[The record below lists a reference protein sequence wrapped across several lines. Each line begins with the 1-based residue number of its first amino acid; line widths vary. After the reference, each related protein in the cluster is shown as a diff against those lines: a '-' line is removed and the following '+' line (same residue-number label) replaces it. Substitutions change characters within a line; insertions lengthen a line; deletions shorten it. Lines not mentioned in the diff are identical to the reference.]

1 VSTLMRGERPA
12 EFRHNAI
19 GLVGVLAQSVA
30 EIGPTASVALA
41 VPLVAI
47 TVGRGA
53 WLSWVLCTIATIG
66 VAYCCA
72 EMSKRYVTT
81 SGLTGLTAGT
91 GSRAT
96 AIAVALC
103 VLVFFLSV
111 LPQALLATALLF
123 QNWFATV
130 HVGSSN
136 WLLFVIGMVVLVT
149 SFYLPFRGVR
159 VAAEFQLILEGITVL
174 LVAILVVAIIVR
186 EHSHLVDTAQ
196 LRLSGV
202 SFRAILAGAAVAM
215 FGFVSFENSV
225 TLGQETRDAT
235 KAIPRSLYISVIAC
249 GLIFTIPAYVLPIGF
264 RGSHLS
270 LATSA
275 SPLSDLAKLNGVGA
289 ISSPLTLGVAISFF
303 SIIIALVN
311 AGARYL
317 YTMSIEGLAP
327 KWFGTLNRR
336 TQTPARA
343 MLFFGVLTGGTFIG
357 LVASGNATFAVWG
370 NIATFLTLM
379 YVVAYVLAIPAIA
392 YYMRNTSKRW
402 PVLLAT
408 VVAIVVL
415 GYGLYASV
423 TPVPASPLDIWT
435 YVAIGLAVAACVVA
449 VVLRV
454 RHSPVLQLVG
464 SSSDYTEHTGEEVAN
479 APQES

>member
-1 VSTLMRGERPA
+1 MSAPMRDERPA

-53 WLSWVLCTIATIG
+53 WLSWVLCTVATIG

-103 VLVFFLSV
+103 VLVFFISV

-130 HVGSSN
+130 HVGSSS
-136 WLLFVIGMVVLVT
+136 WLLFVTGMVVLAA
-149 SFYLPFRGVR
+149 SFYLPFRGVK
-159 VAAEFQLILEGITVL
+159 VAAEFQLILEGLTVL
-174 LVAILVVAIIVR
+174 LVTILVVAIIVKQ
-186 EHSHLVDTAQ
+186 HSNLVDTTQ
-196 LRLSGV
+196 LGLSDV

-225 TLGQETRDAT
+225 TLGQETRDAK
-235 KAIPRSLYISVIAC
+235 KAIPRSLYISVLVC
-249 GLIFTIPAYVLPIGF
+249 GLIFTVPAYVLPIGF
-264 RGSHLS
+264 HGSHLT

-317 YTMSIEGLAP
+317 YTMSVEGLAP
-327 KWFGTLNRR
+327 RWFGTLNRR

-343 MLFFGVLTGGTFIG
+343 MLFFGVLTGASFIG

-370 NIATFLTLM
+370 DIATFLTLM
-379 YVVAYVLAIPAIA
+379 YVIAYILAMPAIA
-392 YYMRNTSKRW
+392 YYMRSTSKRW
-402 PVLLAT
+402 AVILAT

-423 TPVPASPLDIWT
+423 TPVPAFPLDIWT
-435 YVAIGLAVAACVVA
+435 YVAVGLAVMACGVA
-449 VVLRV
+449 VFLRV
-454 RHSPVLQLVG
+454 RRSPVLRMVG
-464 SSSDYTEHTGEEVAN
+464 SSSDGAEHVTEEIAD
-479 APQES
+479 ASQAS

>member
-1 VSTLMRGERPA
+1 VSAVTQGQRPA

-19 GLVGVLAQSVA
+19 GLVGALAQSVA

-47 TVGRGA
+47 TVGGGA
-53 WLSWVLCTIATIG
+53 WLSWILCTVASIA

-96 AIAVALC
+96 AIGVALC
-103 VLVFFLSV
+103 VLVFFISV
-111 LPQALLATALLF
+111 LPQALLATALLV
-123 QNWFATV
+123 QNWFATI

-136 WLLFVIGMVVLVT
+136 WLLFVIGMVVLAS
-149 SFYLPFRGVR
+149 SFYLPYRGVK
-159 VAAEFQLILEGITVL
+159 VAAEFQLILEGLTVL
-174 LVAILVVAIIVR
+174 LVTILVIAIIVH
-186 EHSHLVDTAQ
+186 EHSHLIDTSQ

-202 SFRAILAGAAVAM
+202 SFRAVLAGAAVAM

-225 TLGQETRDAT
+225 TLGRETRDPT
-235 KAIPRSLYISVIAC
+235 KAIPRSLYISVLVC
-249 GLIFTIPAYVLPIGF
+249 GLIFIIPAYVFPIGF
-264 RGSHLS
+264 IGSHLS
-270 LATSA
+270 LATSS
-275 SPLSDLAKLNGVGA
+275 SPLSDLAKLNGVSA

-336 TQTPARA
+336 TQTPTRA
-343 MLFFGVLTGGTFIG
+343 MLFFGVLTGGSFIG
-357 LVASGNATFAVWG
+357 LVASDNATFAVWG

-379 YVVAYVLAIPAIA
+379 YVIAYVLALPAIA
-392 YYMRNTSKRW
+392 YYMRNTSRRW
-402 PVLLAT
+402 AVILA
-408 VVAIVVL
+408 AIIALIVL

-423 TPVPASPLDIWT
+423 TPVPVFPLDVWT
-435 YVAIGLAVAACVVA
+435 YIAIGLAVLACATA
-449 VVLRV
+449 VVLRL
-454 RHSPVLQLVG
+454 RHSPALQLVG
-464 SSSDYTEHTGEEVAN
+464 SSSDYAEQSGTEVAS
-479 APQES
+479 PSQVT